1 MRLFLETSRQSM
13 RLNPCTA
20 PRLSASPSSYFHAMP
35 KASVILAAHNG
46 AAFIADAVR
55 SVFAQTEQDL
65 ELIVVDDASTDQ
77 TPELVQK
84 LLQASPIPA
93 AYLRNETNLE
103 RCLSRNRGASY
114 ANGKYLFF
122 LDHDDL
128 WTPDHIATMLNT
140 FHCTQADMV
149 CAILRS
155 KVDAT
160 GKLIYTSRKV
170 LPDDIGILVCSAR
183 IGGTPGVAFRKEK
196 FLPYDDAFRF
206 REDWEL
212 VLRAFLSGLT
222 IALCDSD
229 TVRVREH
236 HKRSSTANPRYYHA
250 SLRMLESY
258 RAKIPRYYQP
268 FFDFEIGSSAL
279 RHGDIR
285 LGWQLSLSALC
296 HSPDLRQNP
305 RNWLL
310 LLKRGFR
317 LDRWLS
323 PSLRFP

>member
-1 MRLFLETSRQSM
+1 
-13 RLNPCTA
+13 
-20 PRLSASPSSYFHAMP
+20 MP
-35 KASVILAAHNG
+35 KASVIIAAHNG
-46 AAFIADAVR
+46 AAFITDAVH

-84 LLQASPIPA
+84 LLQAAPIPA
-93 AYLRNETNLE
+93 VYLRNETNLE
-103 RCLSRNRGASY
+103 RCHSRNRGASC
-114 ANGKYLFF
+114 ARAEYLFF

-128 WTPDHIATMLNT
+128 WTPDHIATMLRT
-140 FHCTQADMV
+140 FQGTQADMV

-155 KVDAT
+155 KVDTT

-170 LPDDIGILVCSAR
+170 LPDDVGILACSAL

-196 FLPYDDAFRF
+196 FLQYDDTFRF

-212 VLRAFLSGLT
+212 VLRAFLSGLK
-222 IALCDSD
+222 IAPCDSD

-236 HKRSSTANPRYYHA
+236 HRRSSTANPRYYHA
-250 SLRMLESY
+250 SRRILETY
-258 RAKIPRYYQP
+258 RAKIPRHYQP
-268 FFDFEIGSSAL
+268 FFDFEIGTAAL
-279 RHGDIR
+279 RHGD
-285 LGWQLSLSALC
+285 LWHGWHLSLRALY
-296 HSPDLRQNP
+296 HSPELRQNS